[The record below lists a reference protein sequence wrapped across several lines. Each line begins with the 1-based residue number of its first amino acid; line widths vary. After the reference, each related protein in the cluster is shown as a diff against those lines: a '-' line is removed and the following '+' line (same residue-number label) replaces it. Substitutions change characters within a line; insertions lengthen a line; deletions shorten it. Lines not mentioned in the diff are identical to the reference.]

1 MGTGFLLSAAD
12 NIDLWC
18 MASFSM
24 SYLDRRCG

>member
-12 NIDLWC
+12 NIDF